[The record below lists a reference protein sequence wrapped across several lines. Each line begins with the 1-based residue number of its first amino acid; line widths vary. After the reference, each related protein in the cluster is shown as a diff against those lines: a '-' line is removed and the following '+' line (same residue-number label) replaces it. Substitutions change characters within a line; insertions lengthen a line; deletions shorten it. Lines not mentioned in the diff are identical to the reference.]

1 MKIMLNG
8 EERELDGGATV
19 TDAVA
24 LVGAS
29 GADRGV
35 AVAVN
40 GQVLP
45 KGEWPERV
53 LHDGESVEVV
63 HAVQGG

>member
-1 MKIMLNG
+1 MLNG

-24 LVGAS
+24 SVGAS

-53 LHDGESVEVV
+53 LNDGESVEVV